1 MRRTTAVSI
10 VLCAVLAACGEP
22 SDIVVPEPEITPS
35 SGISLG
41 AMSFFFPVGLEFE
54 GDTETCPN
62 RASECPLGDDSVHA
76 VWRSGTLRFD
86 YVLDHFGKAMWDDEW
101 GEPIT
106 INGRPAF
113 RKMLDDGGRR
123 YLITNHYGGTESAAV
138 AIWREEEEPIF
149 WGTCY
154 SDDDCDAVL
163 QTLASVTMRQAS
175 QECALMFPPPP
186 PEFVP
191 PPGYRPDSLLIPPP
205 PAPLPGPEQLRPA
218 APPPPPAPRPPGGE
232 ELCKEYADE
241 V

>member
-1 MRRTTAVSI
+1 MRRIVATVFTMSTA
-10 VLCAVLAACGEP
+10 LTACSEP
-22 SDIVVPEPEITPS
+22 TDIVVPEPDIRPS
-35 SGISLG
+35 AGISLG
-41 AMSFFFPVGLEFE
+41 GMSFFFPVGLEFE
-54 GDTETCPN
+54 GATESCPN

-113 RKMLDDGGRR
+113 RKTLDDGGRR
-123 YLITNHYGGTESAAV
+123 YLITNHYGGTDSAAV

-154 SDDDCDAVL
+154 SDEDCDAVL

-191 PPGYRPDSLLIPPP
+191 PPDYRPDSSVISPPS
-205 PAPLPGPEQLRPA
+205 APRPDPEQLHPA
-218 APPPPPAPRPPGGE
+218 APPPPPAPRPRVAE
-232 ELCKEYADE
+232 ELCKEFVDE
-241 V
+241 I